1 MPPGLWTPPFPFSS
15 RSNRPRRN
23 LFYTCFIFTAD
34 LRIFPYTAAHF
45 SPKNGSAPVQ
55 SSNEGRRPCPSIRT
69 HIRSEAYKY
78 RFDLLFASL
87 LCTIVVNIFFPED
100 IYDGIAQTI
109 YLPIQLIAGISLFDI
124 RRKGYLLTLLIFL
137 GGLLIVGRLLDSFT
151 PLNLREYLVFAYV
164 SVLRVGDAR
173 TLPADLHGP
182 AGGPGKRARG
192 AVRPAPHRVL
202 RFFRLRRRGVPSTG
216 ARFPGSRPAGQ
227 GFRDL
232 FYFSYVTILTIGYGD
247 ITPHT
252 WVAKNATILV
262 ALIAYMYSL
271 VIVAM
276 IVNQF
281 AENRTLKRQEK
292 PAFPEAPRQ
301 DSKSRLLPGR
311 AIDRMGSGRKKSALP
326 QSEGHP
332 YRLLLRHGGPDGHH
346 RAWRGPHHFMGD
358 GPEQQ
363 TVKPR
368 PPVRAHDDEA
378 GSLLFSQ
385 LYQLFGRPPHKNNAR
400 GIHPGELFRQEGV
413 HGLLDGFVGIVH
425 FIRLVV
431 DGKIHILIRRV
442 SRDDIGNQNGGP
454 GHGRHHLRIFNGRG
468 NRVFQVHRTE
478 NLLHFHR

>member
-1 MPPGLWTPPFPFSS
+1 MPLGLWTPPFPFSS
-15 RSNRPRRN
+15 RSNQAGRN

-34 LRIFPYTAAHF
+34 LRISPYTAAHF
-45 SPKNGSAPVQ
+45 SPKNGSTPAQ
-55 SSNEGRRPCPSIRT
+55 SSNEGSPSMPEHPH

-109 YLPIQLIAGISLFDI
+109 YLPIQLIAGITLFDI

-164 SVLRVGDAR
+164 VFFGLGDAR

-192 AVRPAPHRVL
+192 AVRPAPHRLL
-202 RFFRLRRRGVPSTG
+202 RFFRLRRRGVPPTG
-216 ARFPGSRPAGQ
+216 LVFRLTPGGQ

-281 AENRTLKRQEK
+281 AENRKLKQ
-292 PAFPEAPRQ
+292 
-301 DSKSRLLPGR
+301 
-311 AIDRMGSGRKKSALP
+311 
-326 QSEGHP
+326 
-332 YRLLLRHGGPDGHH
+332 
-346 RAWRGPHHFMGD
+346 
-358 GPEQQ
+358 
-363 TVKPR
+363 
-368 PPVRAHDDEA
+368 
-378 GSLLFSQ
+378 
-385 LYQLFGRPPHKNNAR
+385 
-400 GIHPGELFRQEGV
+400 
-413 HGLLDGFVGIVH
+413 
-425 FIRLVV
+425 
-431 DGKIHILIRRV
+431 
-442 SRDDIGNQNGGP
+442 
-454 GHGRHHLRIFNGRG
+454 
-468 NRVFQVHRTE
+468 
-478 NLLHFHR
+478 